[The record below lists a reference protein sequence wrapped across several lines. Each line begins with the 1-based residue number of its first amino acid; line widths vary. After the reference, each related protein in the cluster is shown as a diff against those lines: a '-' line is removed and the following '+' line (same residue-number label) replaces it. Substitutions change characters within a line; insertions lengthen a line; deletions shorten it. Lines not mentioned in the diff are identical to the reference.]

1 MKKKLHLF
9 LWLLIALKAPA
20 AVIPV
25 NSLTALQT
33 AINNAAPGDVIV
45 LANGVY
51 TATADITINKKGTKD
66 KPIVITAATT
76 GGVELKGTGGFS
88 IVSPA
93 SYIVVQGFYFT
104 HNAGRAKTAS
114 GTTFCRFT
122 RNIFENPGDGDN
134 LTISGSDHEV
144 DYNTFRHK
152 DAMARFLAIRGSG
165 SQIAQRLH
173 IHHNYF
179 YDHKPQGANGA
190 ESFQFGLSGLSMSLS
205 NSIVE
210 YNVFEALD
218 GENEA
223 ISIKAGGIVIRYNTI
238 RDCPGQLTLRHGNH
252 NDVYGNYFLN
262 TPGVR
267 IFGDDHNVFSNHFE
281 NCNPAINIGNG
292 DGEVADGAALT
303 AHDRPDRVFIGFNTL
318 VDNPVNY
325 VLASRTNG
333 LGATSVS
340 FVYNII
346 QGGGNAARISGPYP
360 DAVWKGNILHNV
372 PALGNMPAEGAVIA
386 DPLLARDLTGTYHLQ
401 PGSPAIGAAD
411 SLYTI
416 VSRDMDGQERAQP
429 QDAGADQVSASP
441 VNARMLTG
449 AEVGHLAAAEGKPV
463 AGISNPAN
471 GAVLDGGITLPV
483 TVETV
488 SLGDSIVRV
497 DFFIDGVKAGEAVA
511 RPFVFNWQTEE
522 GAHSIGVKAFGANGS
537 ESDTANISVFVN
549 AAGTNVRIV
558 SPVANAV
565 LTTPLDLSINAEAA
579 DSANGIH
586 HVEFYSGN
594 TLLGADSSSP
604 YAYVWNNIPASNY
617 VLQAKAVNNDGKI
630 ALSAPVKITVQT
642 PSATSFD
649 ITDNG
654 GAITGQYPNTTKPT
668 EDVPSLI
675 DNNTSTKYYRS
686 GRTALWVRYQSTAP
700 AIVVRYT
707 VSSAN
712 DVPGRDPKDWQLQGS
727 HNGSSWST
735 LDTRTGEVFT
745 GRKQTR
751 SFTVANETAYTFY
764 RLNITANNGE
774 TGTQFSEW
782 ELYERKRQTVSPDS
796 IGDLTYGEP
805 PVVLNAISSADL
817 PVMFEV
823 VSGPAQLQDSL
834 LTVTG
839 TGVVTVRAFQ
849 PGNANFFPADSTLTF
864 TVHKAEQS
872 VYFEEIGDRTF
883 GDSAFQ
889 LVANVASGLPVRFRI
904 ISGPAV
910 LDSSLLRI
918 TGAGEV
924 TVMAMQEGNENYSAD
939 SLEQTFTVHKALQTV
954 TFPVIAPRV
963 KHQKVT
969 LSASASSGLPVTYS
983 LVAGSGVIT
992 GNEIRLTAEGIVVV
1006 KATQAGNDNIEA
1018 ASAEQS
1024 ILVLG
1029 AGLIKDPVEITVF
1042 PNPTSGPV
1050 RVRLD
1055 DKKDRTYTFRI
1066 IDRMGNQIATA
1077 TIPMGQSTREITF
1090 DLSSRRND
1098 LYFLHVSDGEGTTVR
1113 VIIKY

>member
-9 LWLLIALKAPA
+9 LLLLIALKLPA

-25 NSLTALQT
+25 SSLPALQA
-33 AINNAAPGDVIV
+33 AINNAVAGDVIV

-51 TATADITINKKGTKD
+51 TATADITVNKKGTKD
-66 KPIVITAATT
+66 KPITITAATI
-76 GGVELKGTGGFS
+76 GGVEINGSGGFNL
-88 IVSPA
+88 VSPA
-93 SYIVVQGFYFT
+93 SYVVIQGFNFT
-104 HNAGRAKTAS
+104 HNAGRAKTAN

-122 RNIFENPGDGDN
+122 RNIFENAGDGDN

-190 ESFQFGLSGLSMSLS
+190 ESLQFGLSGLSMSLS

-252 NDVYGNYFLN
+252 CDVYGNYFLN
-262 TPGVR
+262 TPGIR

-292 DGEVADGAALT
+292 AGEVADGAELT
-303 AHDRPDRVFIGFNTL
+303 THDRPDRVFIGFNTL
-318 VDNPVNY
+318 ADNPVNY

-360 DAVWKGNILHNV
+360 GAVWKGNILYNV
-372 PALGNMPAEGAVIA
+372 PALGDMPEAGAVMA
-386 DPLLARDLTGTYHLQ
+386 NPLLARDITGTYHLQ

-411 SLYTI
+411 SAYPAALN
-416 VSRDMDGQERAQP
+416 DMDGQPRLLP
-429 QDAGADQVSASP
+429 LDAGADEVSSAP
-441 VNARMLTG
+441 VNARILTG
-449 AEVGHLAAAEGKPV
+449 AEVGHLAAANKPV
-463 AGISNPAN
+463 AGISSPADK
-471 GAVLDGGITLPV
+471 AILDGGTTLPV
-483 TVETV
+483 VAETV
-488 SLGDSIVRV
+488 SLTDSIVRV
-497 DFFIDGVKAGEAVA
+497 DFYIDGVKAGEATEK
-511 RPFVFNWQTEE
+511 PFIYNWQTVE
-522 GAHSIGVKAFGANGS
+522 GAHTIGVKAIGNSGG
-537 ESDTANISVFVN
+537 ESDTSTISVTVN
-549 AAGTNVRIV
+549 PAGTSVRIT
-558 SPVANAV
+558 SPVDNAV
-565 LTTPLDLSINAEAA
+565 LQTPLNLAIAVD
-579 DSANGIH
+579 ANDTITGIR
-586 HVEFYSGN
+586 HVEFYNGN

-604 YAYVWNNIPASNY
+604 YTFVWNNVTASAY
-617 VLQAKAVNNDGKI
+617 TLQAKAVNNNGKTGI
-630 ALSAPVKITVQT
+630 SAPVKITVQT

-654 GAITGQYPNTTKPT
+654 GAITGQYPNTTKPS
-668 EDVPSLI
+668 EDVPALI

-686 GRTALWVRYQSTAP
+686 GRTALWVRYESVVP

-707 VSSAN
+707 ITSGN
-712 DVPGRDPKDWQLQGS
+712 DVAGRDPKDWQLQGS
-727 HNGSSWST
+727 GDGSSWIT
-735 LDTRTGEVFT
+735 LDTRSGEAFT
-745 GRKQTR
+745 GRRQTR
-751 SFTVANETAYTFY
+751 SFTVANTAPYKYY

-774 TGTQFSEW
+774 TGIQFSEW
-782 ELYERKRQTVSPDS
+782 ELFERKQQTVGLDS
-796 IGDLTYGEP
+796 IGDLTYGDE
-805 PVVLNAISSADL
+805 PVVLNAFSTADL
-817 PVMFEV
+817 PVTLEV
-823 VSGPAQLQDSL
+823 ASGPATLQDSL

-839 TGVVTVRAFQ
+839 TGLVTIRAFQ
-849 PGNANFFPADSTLTF
+849 PGNGNFFPDDSTITI

-872 VYFEEIGDRTF
+872 VFFEEIGNKTY
-883 GDSAFQ
+883 GDSAFR
-889 LVANVASGLPVRFRI
+889 LNANVASQLPVHFSI
-904 ISGPAV
+904 IAGPAV
-910 LDSSLLRI
+910 LDSNLLTI

-924 TVMAMQEGNENYSAD
+924 TVMAIQEGNENYLAD
-939 SLEQTFTVHKALQTV
+939 STEQTFTVNKAGQTI
-954 TFPVIAPRV
+954 TFPVIAPRI
-963 KHQKVT
+963 KYQTVT
-969 LSASASSGLPVTYS
+969 LEAAASSGLPVTYS

-992 GNEIRLTAEGIVVV
+992 GNRIRLTGEGITIV
-1006 KATQAGNDNIEA
+1006 KATQAGNENLEE

-1029 AGLIKDPVEITVF
+1029 AGLVKDPVEITVY
-1042 PNPTSGPV
+1042 PNPTPGPV

-1055 DKKDRTYTFRI
+1055 DKKNRPYTFRI
-1066 IDRMGNQIATA
+1066 IDRMGNQVATA
-1077 TIPMGQSTREITF
+1077 TIPLGQSTREISF
-1090 DLSSRRND
+1090 DLSSRRDD
-1098 LYFLHVSDGEGTTVR
+1098 LYFLHVSDGQGTTVR
-1113 VIIKY
+1113 LIIKY

>member
-9 LWLLIALKAPA
+9 LLLLIALKVPA

-33 AINNAAPGDVIV
+33 AINNAVPGDVIV

-51 TATADITINKKGTKD
+51 TATSDITINKKGTKD

-76 GGVELKGTGGFS
+76 GGVELKGTGGFN

-114 GTTFCRFT
+114 GTTFCRFSH
-122 RNIFENPGDGDN
+122 NIFENPGDGDN

-190 ESFQFGLSGLSMSLS
+190 ESFQFGLSGFSMSLS

-262 TPGVR
+262 TPGIR

-303 AHDRPDRVFIGFNTL
+303 AHDRPDRVLIGFNTM

-333 LGATSVS
+333 LGATYVS
-340 FVYNII
+340 FVHNII

-360 DAVWKGNILHNV
+360 NAVWKGNILHNV
-372 PALGNMPAEGAVIA
+372 PALGNMPAEGAITA

-401 PGSPAIGAAD
+401 AGSPAIGAAD
-411 SLYTI
+411 SLFP
-416 VSRDMDGQERAQP
+416 VVLHDMDGQARTQP
-429 QDAGADQVSASP
+429 LDAGADQVSASP
-441 VNARMLTG
+441 VTARILTS
-449 AEVGHLAAAEGKPV
+449 ADVGHLAAAGKPV
-463 AGISNPAN
+463 AGVSSPAN
-471 GAVLDGGITLPV
+471 GAVLDGGIVLPI
-483 TVETV
+483 TAETV

-497 DFFIDGVKAGEAVA
+497 DFFIDGAKAGEALA

-522 GAHSIGVKAFGANGS
+522 GAHTIGVKAFGANGA
-537 ESDTANISVFVN
+537 ESDTANISVIVN
-549 AAGTNVRIV
+549 AIGTNVRIV
-558 SPVANAV
+558 SPVQNAL
-565 LTTPLDLSINAEAA
+565 LTTPLNLTISAEAA
-579 DSANGIH
+579 DSISGVQR
-586 HVEFYSGN
+586 VEFYNGS
-594 TLLGADSSSP
+594 TFLGADSSSP
-604 YAYVWNNIPASNY
+604 YEYVWNNVPASAY
-617 VLQAKAVNNDGKI
+617 TLQAKAVNNNGKT
-630 ALSAPVKITVQT
+630 AVSTPVKIAVQT

-654 GAITGQYPNTTKPT
+654 GVITGQYPNTTKPT

-675 DNNTSTKYYRS
+675 DNTTATKYYRS
-686 GRTALWVRYQSTAP
+686 GRTALWVRYQSTTP

-707 VSSAN
+707 ISSAN

-727 HNGSSWST
+727 SNGSSWTT
-735 LDTRTGEVFT
+735 LDTRTGEAFT

-751 SFTVANETAYTFY
+751 SFTVANETAYSFY
-764 RLNITANNGE
+764 RLNITSNNGE

-782 ELYERKRQTVSPDS
+782 ELYERKRQTVMLDS
-796 IGDLTYGEP
+796 IGDLAYGEP
-805 PVVLNAISSADL
+805 PVILNALSSADL
-817 PVMFEV
+817 PVTLEV
-823 VSGPAQLQDSL
+823 VSGPAQLEDSL

-849 PGNANFFPADSTLTF
+849 PGDANFFPGDTTITF

-872 VYFEEIGDRTF
+872 VYFKEIGDRTY
-883 GDSAFQ
+883 GDSAFP
-889 LVANVASGLPVRFRI
+889 LMANVTSGLPVHFRI
-904 ISGPAV
+904 ISGPAA
-910 LDSSLLRI
+910 LDGSLLHI

-924 TVMAMQEGNENYSAD
+924 TVMAVQEGNENYSAD
-939 SLEQTFTVHKALQTV
+939 SLEQTFTVHKATQTV
-954 TFPVIAPRV
+954 TFPVIAPRI
-963 KHQKVT
+963 KYQTVT
-969 LSASASSGLPVTYS
+969 LTAGASSGLPVTYS

-992 GNEIRLTAEGIVVV
+992 GNQVRLTGEGIVVI
-1006 KATQAGNDNIEA
+1006 KATQAGNENIEA
-1018 ASAEQS
+1018 ASAEQN

-1029 AGLIKDPVEITVF
+1029 AGLIKDPVEITVY

-1066 IDRMGNQIATA
+1066 IDRMGNQVAIA
-1077 TIPMGQSTREITF
+1077 TIPAGQSTREISF
-1090 DLSSRRND
+1090 DLSSRRDD
-1098 LYFLHVSDGEGTTVR
+1098 LYFLHVSDGVGTTVR